1 MSVFRTYAS
10 WIFRLRWVIIPVW
23 LAVIAVAIALLP
35 DLPTVVARQN
45 TSFLPDSSPVIQA
58 AKLADQVNPAKA
70 AKSTAVV
77 AIQDKN
83 GLTAEEEK
91 YFEDQLRRIEQ
102 DKAQYDVQSVQQKGN
117 TDPSLAD
124 KFVSKDHTTEIA
136 LVGFR
141 DAIGEPGLPDA
152 LAKVQ
157 AVFANPPQGA
167 KVYFTGDAPIQEDDI
182 AISQKGAERTT
193 IVTIVLVL
201 VILLAVFRSLL
212 APLLT
217 LLAIGLSF
225 ALSSSVVAAFAE
237 VGLPVSTFTQTFLIA
252 TLFGAGTDYSI
263 ILLNRFREELSL
275 AGGDKLEALQSTLQ
289 GVGKT
294 VIFSGLTV
302 IVSFAALGLA
312 NFGLYKSAVG
322 VAIGV
327 AITLLTCLVF
337 IPALMSWL
345 GAALYWPRKP
355 HPGAAHGES
364 RLWGWTSRIS
374 TARPWRVI
382 LVLMVALAPIASLFS
397 EERTFDPMSDIPQ
410 APAVQGFRAVA
421 DAFGPGEALPTT
433 IVLQTDKNLRTPQGL
448 ATIQNVTTTLANVP
462 LVKEVDSATQP
473 VGKPVKEFQI
483 ADQNQQAAGGLGDVA
498 NGLSKLADNLKQSGN
513 RIGQKISDLNQLAA
527 GSQQL
532 SDGIGQVSAGVQ
544 SLSDNAQKLAQ
555 GAHALAQ
562 GIPAAEQGA
571 AQLHQGVQALAQSEQ
586 QLAGL
591 SSNLKQGM
599 EAWARAHP
607 EVAQDPA
614 WQQLL
619 AMAAAE
625 QSGTAQA
632 AAASAQLASGSGQ
645 LAASLSQLKTGGNQ
659 LDSGLSQLAQGA
671 NKLAQGAAKL
681 PAGGKQVAD
690 GVKQLPSSMQQLTS
704 GLKSAG
710 DGAAKLKDGVTEV
723 QDFLQ
728 STKTAVNAGSPGFYV
743 PKSTVESNKDLAAAM
758 DAYISPDGHV
768 AKFTVILSKNPYST
782 EAMAAVPQLVA
793 AANAALLTS
802 PIHDGK
808 VLAGGTTPV
817 QAELNR
823 VSGADFS
830 RSMLIILA
838 AIFVLLAVML
848 RSLIAPVYI
857 ILSLAA
863 TYFVTMGLVQTIVMH
878 VLHKPGLSWAVP
890 FFVFLLLVAL
900 GVDYSI
906 FLMTRFEEEYL
917 AGMSPGEAIRTA
929 MVRMGNVIFSAAAIM
944 AGTFGSM
951 MVARVESLTEI
962 GLAVVLG
969 LILYTVALLAFF
981 IPACVRVVGRGH
993 GWPFEVA
1000 DEDGESRERR
1010 RWREAPTGPEWQ

>member
-1 MSVFRTYAS
+1 MNVFRTYAA

-23 LAVIAVAIALLP
+23 IAVIAVAIALLP
-35 DLPTVVARQN
+35 SLPTVVARQK
-45 TSFLPDSSPVIQA
+45 TSFLPDSSSVIQA
-58 AKLADQVNPAKA
+58 AKLADQVNPEKA

-77 AIQDKN
+77 AIQDQN
-83 GLTAEEEK
+83 GLTAEEQK

-102 DKAQYDVQSVQQKGN
+102 DKAHYDVQSVQQKGN
-117 TDPSLAD
+117 TDASLAD

-136 LVGFR
+136 LIGFQ
-141 DAIGEPGLPDA
+141 DAIGDPGLPDA

-157 AVFANPPQGA
+157 AAFAHPPQGA
-167 KVYFTGDAPIQEDDI
+167 QVYLTGDAPIQEDDI
-182 AISQKGAERTT
+182 AISQRGAERTT
-193 IVTIVLVL
+193 VVTIVLVL
-201 VILLAVFRSLL
+201 VILLVVFRSLL

-225 ALSSSVVAAFAE
+225 ALSSSVVAGLTE
-237 VGLPVSTFTQTFLIA
+237 LGLPVSTFTQTFLIA

-275 AGGDKLEALQSTLQ
+275 ADGDRLEALQATLQ

-294 VIFSGLTV
+294 VIFSSLTV

-364 RLWGWTSRIS
+364 RLWGWTSRLS
-374 TARPWRVI
+374 TAHPWRVI

-397 EERTFDPMSDIPQ
+397 EERTFDPMADIPQ
-410 APAVQGFRAVA
+410 APAVKGFQAVA

-448 ATIQNVTTTLANVP
+448 ATIQNVTATLANVP

-473 VGKPVKEFQI
+473 VGKPVKAFQI
-483 ADQNQQAAGGLGDVA
+483 ANQNQQAAGGLGDVA

-513 RIGQKISDLNQLAA
+513 RIGQKLADLNQLAA

-532 SDGIGQVSAGVQ
+532 TNGIGQVSSGVQ

-555 GAHALAQ
+555 GAHPLAQ
-562 GIPAAEQGA
+562 GIAAAAQGA
-571 AQLHQGVQALAQSEQ
+571 TQLHQGTQSLAQSEG
-586 QLAGL
+586 QLAAL
-591 SSNLKQGM
+591 SSNLKQGL
-599 EAWARAHP
+599 EAWAKAHP

-632 AAASAQLASGSGQ
+632 ATAAEQLASGSGQ
-645 LAASLSQLKTGGNQ
+645 LAASLGQLKAGGSQL
-659 LDSGLSQLAQGA
+659 DAGLSQLAQGA
-671 NKLAQGAAKL
+671 SKLAQGAAQL
-681 PAGGKQVAD
+681 PTGSQQVAN
-690 GVKQLPSSMQQLTS
+690 GVKQLPPSLHQLAS

-710 DGAAKLKDGVTEV
+710 DGAAKLQDGVTQV
-723 QDFLQ
+723 QNFLRN
-728 STKTAVNAGSPGFYV
+728 TKSASSAGSPGFYV
-743 PKSTVESNKDLAAAM
+743 PKSAVESNRDLAAAM
-758 DAYISPDGHV
+758 DAYISPDGHI
-768 AKFTVILSKNPYST
+768 AKFTVILNRNPYST
-782 EAMAAVPQLVA
+782 EAMAAIPQLVA
-793 AANAALLTS
+793 AADAALLTS

-823 VSGADFS
+823 VSGEDFS
-830 RSMLIILA
+830 RSMGIILV

-863 TYFVTMGLVQTIVMH
+863 TYFVTMGLVQTIVLH
-878 VLHKPGLSWAVP
+878 VLHKQGLSWAVP

-917 AGMSPGEAIRTA
+917 GGMSPREAIRTA

-951 MVARVESLTEI
+951 VVAGVESLIEI
-962 GLAVVLG
+962 GLAVVIG
-969 LILYTVALLAFF
+969 LILYTAVLLAFF

-993 GWPFEVA
+993 GWPFAVDDAE
-1000 DEDGESRERR
+1000 EDSREPR
-1010 RWREAPTGPEWQ
+1010 RWREAPTGP